1 MWVQKPY
8 TEMRLSWLNLMSFWK
23 QLDSISFVRSFDNIK
38 QSKVSGSSPSKF
50 YLLTIYTDAFE
61 THLNIGRDSENED
74 LYWVYPYEEPK
85 IKIPLGYINLEWFR
99 LPNDLSCDHLVS
111 PWIYDSIPKW
121 FSIWIQSLALAGLF
135 IVFKLS
141 AGALFLAAFE
151 AKDCF
156 QTSIIT

>member
-1 MWVQKPY
+1 MNSIELFFKNKFFGALLVLVVMIFIVAAYFLFRTPSEIKD
-8 TEMRLSWLNLMSFWK
+8 LSTQMQIGHQTLYVEVCGSK

-111 PWIYDSIPKW
+111 PWIYDSIPK
-121 FSIWIQSLALAGLF
+121 
-135 IVFKLS
+135 
-141 AGALFLAAFE
+141 
-151 AKDCF
+151 
-156 QTSIIT
+156 